1 MLHGHETGIRN
12 GHYRLTLGIVLA
24 GCAVSILAAGQE
36 SPGGPGEP
44 VRYVG
49 RDQTDGTHEGG
60 LRLAVGVKSYQVFRA
75 NKAHPE
81 QADGYGWLYNH
92 APMLA
97 YWQGRFYLE
106 YLSGPVHE
114 NKDRI
119 HTLLTW
125 SSDGRNWEKPTVIFP
140 VQKLPDGTPLLMHQR
155 MGFHVAPNGRLLVLG
170 FYGKAPHPNDGTGIG
185 RVVREVLPG
194 NTFGPIY
201 FIRYNAHNGWSEANT
216 PYPLYTR
223 SSDKGF
229 KDACEALLANKLM
242 TMQWWEEDRSTDGF
256 YYPMGQALK
265 ALSFFHR
272 KDGKVVGLWKSRWAS
287 ITSDEGKTW
296 SKPVEVPTLVMAQ
309 AKVWGQRTDDGRY
322 ALLYNPRNDNRHRYP
337 LAIVTGEDGITFDN
351 LLTVQGEVPPRRYN
365 GTDKAFGMQYVRGIA
380 EGDGNPPGN
389 DLWVAY
395 SSNKEDVWVS
405 RIPVP
410 VRGTVKKPVRDDFN
424 GGTTDDLEWNLHTP
438 LWAQVGIAPVPSAGN
453 RSLEL
458 RDSEPAD
465 YAKAV
470 RVFPESF
477 ELSARFKVQ
486 AKQANHGRL
495 EIELADR
502 HGYRPPIRLFFTEK
516 GQIVAWDGNRAE
528 EVILASYRPG
538 QWYEFEVRANVE
550 AADFTI
556 LLNGKPVLE
565 GAEFLD
571 PVDSLERLILRTGPF
586 REAPT
591 LRDPK
596 SPGADL
602 PNADERVPEAI
613 FYIDDVVIEA
623 KKPAS
628 VS

>member
-1 MLHGHETGIRN
+1 
-12 GHYRLTLGIVLA
+12 
-24 GCAVSILAAGQE
+24 
-36 SPGGPGEP
+36 
-44 VRYVG
+44 
-49 RDQTDGTHEGG
+49 
-60 LRLAVGVKSYQVFRA
+60 
-75 NKAHPE
+75 
-81 QADGYGWLYNH
+81 
-92 APMLA
+92 
-97 YWQGRFYLE
+97 
-106 YLSGPVHE
+106 
-114 NKDRI
+114 
-119 HTLLTW
+119 
-125 SSDGRNWEKPTVIFP
+125 
-140 VQKLPDGTPLLMHQR
+140 
-155 MGFHVAPNGRLLVLG
+155 
-170 FYGKAPHPNDGTGIG
+170 
-185 RVVREVLPG
+185 
-194 NTFGPIY
+194 
-201 FIRYNAHNGWSEANT
+201 
-216 PYPLYTR
+216 
-223 SSDKGF
+223 
-229 KDACEALLANKLM
+229 LLANKLM